1 MDPKHHSESL
11 YHLPTYSHSA
21 AQGIFLRA
29 LLATGLDILL
39 SSLLAAS
46 YLARRWAWPPHLGAP
61 WVRFASYPQPRLLAA
76 AALSTGALLLAAA
89 LAIPIRH
96 PHARTPAPRSR
107 WISLL
112 VAALPLV
119 LPALAALY
127 LFALLPVYPP
137 LAFTRW
143 SARYGAVPQL
153 AAGVAHARF
162 ALFLTLA
169 ILLAVT
175 LAATAARLAALRE
188 TGDTHG
194 SSHWASPREVTAT
207 GLLDHAAGRRP
218 RKPRPGSSS
227 PGPAGSPAGT
237 APPGSAGSPGTAPPA
252 PPTHPAV
259 VAGAWYGRAPGHLR
273 RRLYPL
279 HDTRDRHV
287 LAFAPSGSGKSTC
300 LVVPTLLTWTSS
312 VVVLDIKGELWHLT
326 AGYRRQ
332 VLGQPC
338 LRLDLA
344 STDGTAAAYNPL
356 LLIPRGPGDVKHAQ
370 SVADVLVDPD
380 GRDQPRT
387 FWEQSA
393 HALLTA
399 VILHVVYSH
408 PSAGAHHSAA
418 AAGAPGAAGSAT
430 TRTLAACAHLL
441 SDPRRPLQETLEAL
455 LLTHHDPNLDHGWRD
470 PHTGEA
476 TYTHPVVAAA
486 ARSLLD
492 MDPRTSS
499 GIVATAQAHLSLF
512 RDPVLAANTARSDFA
527 PLDLVAADQPISLYL
542 TLAPADLQRLRGPIR
557 LILNQLCRALT
568 DRLDFEPADDPRGDH
583 GRPAHRHAL
592 LLLLDEFAVLGK
604 LDFFGRAMAYLRG
617 YNIRVYLSIQSL
629 AQLHDIYGP
638 HQSIT
643 ANCPLQIAFAP
654 ADLETAELLS
664 RLLGPTTVH
673 LTKRSL
679 NGAPLVFGARRHTLS
694 LQEHARPL
702 LTAEEVRRLPDTEA
716 LVLTAGHAP
725 IRARRARYYDDPDLA
740 ERCHTPPPAASDRLP
755 PSPD

>member
-1 MDPKHHSESL
+1 VG
-11 YHLPTYSHSA
+11 HLV
-21 AQGIFLRA
+21 G
-29 LLATGLDILL
+29 
-39 SSLLAAS
+39 
-46 YLARRWAWPPHLGAP
+46 
-61 WVRFASYPQPRLLAA
+61 
-76 AALSTGALLLAAA
+76 
-89 LAIPIRH
+89 
-96 PHARTPAPRSR
+96 
-107 WISLL
+107 
-112 VAALPLV
+112 ALPL
-119 LPALAALY
+119 LAPALAALY
-127 LFALLPVYPP
+127 LAALLPVYPS

-143 SARYGAVPQL
+143 SARYGAVPPL
-153 AAGVAHARF
+153 AAGVAAGRLMLF
-162 ALFLTLA
+162 CSLAL
-169 ILLAVT
+169 LLAVT
-175 LAATAARLAALRE
+175 LAATAAHLAALRE

-194 SSHWASPREVTAT
+194 SSHWASPREVAAT
-207 GLLDHAAGRRP
+207 GLLCHPPSP
-218 RKPRPGSSS
+218 RLQKARGLLHLH
-227 PGPAGSPAGT
+227 T
-237 APPGSAGSPGTAPPA
+237 R
-252 PPTHPAV
+252 PAV
-259 VAGAWYGRAPGHLR
+259 VAGAWHGRAPGHFR
-273 RRLYPL
+273 RRLHPL
-279 HDTRDRHV
+279 LDRRDRHI

-332 VLGQPC
+332 VLRQPC

-344 STDGTAAAYNPL
+344 SIDGTAAAYNPL

-380 GRDQPRT
+380 GRAQPRT

-399 VILHVVYSH
+399 VILHVVYSGAD
-408 PSAGAHHSAA
+408 SA
-418 AAGAPGAAGSAT
+418 
-430 TRTLAACAHLL
+430 RTLAACAHLL

-455 LLTHHDPNLDHGWRD
+455 LLTHHDPNLDQDWRD

-476 TYTHPVVAAA
+476 TYTHPTVAAA

-492 MDPRTSS
+492 LDPRTSS

-527 PLDLVAADQPISLYL
+527 PLDLVALDHPISLYL

-568 DRLDFEPADDPRGDH
+568 ERLDFESASS
-583 GRPAHRHAL
+583 RPAHRHPL

-617 YNIRVYLSIQSL
+617 YGIRVYLSIQSL

-643 ANCPLQIAFAP
+643 ANCPLQVAFAP

-664 RLLGPTTVH
+664 RLLGPMTVH
-673 LTKRSL
+673 LAKRSL
-679 NGAPLVFGARRHTLS
+679 NGAPLVFGPRRHQLS

-702 LTAEEVRRLPDTEA
+702 LTAEEVRRLPDGEA
-716 LVLTAGHAP
+716 IVLVAGHAP
-725 IRARRARYYDDPDLA
+725 IRARRAPYYADGEMA
-740 ERCHTPPPAASDRLP
+740 ERCRKAPPARSDRV
-755 PSPD
+755 DETARGQAR